1 MGEETL
7 IAAIIAT
14 VALILA
20 GIALTIAVKTSD
32 ETQKLAGELHRTPA
46 DINVYETRTTP
57 AIAYSTIT
65 GGKQPE
71 HAAAWMVR
79 DAQMRHAM
87 RYTRRG

>member
-14 VALILA
+14 LALIIA

-46 DINVYETRTTP
+46 DINVYETRVTP
-57 AIAYSTIT
+57 AIAYSSVE
-65 GGKQPE
+65 GGKAPE
-71 HAAAWMVR
+71 WMAAATKR
-79 DAQMRHAM
+79 QLNSM